1 VVKMKNFALKFS
13 VQNAVRLKFSVQEA
27 VRVINIY
34 LHVFV
39 SDNWLHA
46 PAFSVQCGMKKG

>member
-1 VVKMKNFALKFS
+1 MVKMKNFALKFS

-34 LHVFV
+34 LHVFC
-39 SDNWLHA
+39 
-46 PAFSVQCGMKKG
+46 Q

>member
-1 VVKMKNFALKFS
+1 VYVCCVVLQVFVVKMKNFALKFS

-34 LHVFV
+34 LHVFC
-39 SDNWLHA
+39 
-46 PAFSVQCGMKKG
+46 Q